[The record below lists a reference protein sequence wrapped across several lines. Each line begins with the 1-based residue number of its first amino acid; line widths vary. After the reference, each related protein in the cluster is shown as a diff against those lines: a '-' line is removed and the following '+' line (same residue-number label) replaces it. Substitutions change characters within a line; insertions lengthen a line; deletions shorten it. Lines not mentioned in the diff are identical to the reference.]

1 MMPMTKG
8 QAIRRRSVVW
18 ALLFSLYFLIDV
30 AFQWRGNAFRSELGG
45 TPDEPAHYV
54 TGLLFHDYISAG
66 LPGNPLSYARNFYL
80 HYPKVALGHWPPF
93 FYMVQAVWT
102 LPFTPSRTSVILL
115 MAALTAL
122 LATVLCQTICG
133 EFSLPSE
140 PRPSGS
146 GTLAAGVAAAILFLS
161 LPVIEEFSS
170 LVMSEILSALLV
182 LLAVLAYGRY
192 LDTERWQPAAW
203 FGIWATLAMLTKA
216 TGIELALIPLCA
228 ILATRRWRL
237 LGKFSF
243 WLPGILV
250 VGIAGPWYLWVPG
263 AQHESVLR
271 FGGVKLIAPRLM
283 ATPKVWWDMLG
294 VAPAILAIIGLLVY
308 GKRILRGSASGKW
321 LAGLSVLLGAYV
333 FRFVIG
339 AWEDRHLVTNVPI
352 ILMFSVAGAAW
363 LLTRPVLG
371 GVSARFKMAIVGLA
385 LAALVAV
392 NIQKSPLKHHY
403 GFDQAAQS
411 ILSNP
416 QFAKSVLLVCGD
428 PSGEGM
434 LISEIA
440 MRESRPGHIVLRAT
454 KLLATSDW
462 MRWNYTP
469 LFNTQAD
476 TMQYVEGI
484 PAGVVVIDRGGWST
498 PHGRLLFEGIQQHP
512 EKWELLARYSPD
524 NSSSGEDDILVFRLV
539 GHEGRPPG
547 KIPVPVPST
556 AF

>member
-1 MMPMTKG
+1 MMPMIKVE
-8 QAIRRRSVVW
+8 AIRRKSVVW
-18 ALLFSLYFLIDV
+18 TLLCCLYFLIDV
-30 AFQWRGNAFRSELGG
+30 GLQWRGNAFRSELGAN
-45 TPDEPAHYV
+45 PDEPAHYV

-93 FYMVQAVWT
+93 FYMVQAAWT

-122 LATVLCQTICG
+122 LATVLCQTIWG
-133 EFSLPSE
+133 EFSL
-140 PRPSGS
+140 G
-146 GTLAAGVAAAILFLS
+146 AGVAAAILFLS

-182 LLAVLAYGRY
+182 VLAVLAYGRY

-237 LGKFSF
+237 LGQFSF

-271 FGGVKLIAPRLM
+271 FGGVRFIIAPRLI

-294 VAPAILAIIGLLVY
+294 AAPTMLPIIGVLIY

-333 FRFVIG
+333 FRLVIG

-363 LLTRPVLG
+363 LLTRPVLDS
-371 GVSARFKMAIVGLA
+371 VSARFKMAIVGLA
-385 LAALVAV
+385 VAALVAV
-392 NIQKSPLKHHY
+392 NIRNSPLKHHY
-403 GFDQAAQS
+403 GFDQAAQG
-411 ILSNP
+411 IVSNP
-416 QFAKSVLLVCGD
+416 QLAKSVLLVCAD

-454 KLLATSDW
+454 KLLANSDW
-462 MRWNYTP
+462 MRWNYRA
-469 LFNTQAD
+469 LFSTQAD

-484 PAGVVVIDRGGWST
+484 PAGIVVIDREGWST

-512 EKWELLARYSPD
+512 EKWELLARYAPD
-524 NSSSGEDDILVFRLV
+524 NSSSGEDGILVFRLI
-539 GHEGRPPG
+539 GHEGKPPG
-547 KIPVPVPST
+547 KIPIPLPST
-556 AF
+556 SLKFPD